1 MKKIIVLVVFLSVI
15 FSGFGI
21 YNYLSQHG
29 DFIKTSHSL
38 VERDLIR
45 AGNTI
50 FMGYR
55 FQWEGF
61 GSPEITKVEF
71 QKGDGSILQKSDDEI
86 LIETYI
92 TENDFGTRQ
101 EADMNNENFKDQ
113 LLPIESYKVENN
125 FTLVLG
131 IKLLDENFNNDIQT
145 VRIFYKKLGKNL
157 VQDISF
163 EEGVILD

>member
-1 MKKIIVLVVFLSVI
+1 MKKIIVLVVFLSVF

-38 VERDLIR
+38 VERDLLSG
-45 AGNTI
+45 GNTI

-61 GSPEITKVEF
+61 GSPEITKVVF
-71 QKGDGSILQKSDDEI
+71 LKGDGSILLEDEI

-101 EADMNNENFKDQ
+101 EADLINENFKEQ
-113 LLPIESYKVENN
+113 LLPIESYKVDKN

-131 IKLLDENFNNDIQT
+131 IKILDENFNNDIKT

-163 EEGVILD
+163 EEGVIID

>member
-1 MKKIIVLVVFLSVI
+1 MKKIIVLVVLLSVF

-38 VERDLIR
+38 VVRDLLSG
-45 AGNTI
+45 GNI
-50 FMGYR
+50 LFISYR

-61 GSPEITKVEF
+61 GSPEITKVDF
-71 QKGDGSILQKSDDEI
+71 LKGDGSIVQDDEI

-92 TENDFGTRQ
+92 TENDFGMLR
-101 EADMNNENFKDQ
+101 EVDMINENLKDQ
-113 LLPIESYKVENN
+113 LLPIESYKVDKN

-163 EEGVILD
+163 KEGVILEE